1 MKHPVHIL
9 LTCSLLATA
18 LPAAEKLDRGI
29 DRIDT
34 PAVGSGLCVH
44 NPFQSNLVEQ
54 RDNPIPIRGWAAPSE
69 IVSVFIGD

>member
-18 LPAAEKLDRGI
+18 LPAAKKLDRGM
-29 DRIDT
+29 DRSGT

-44 NPFQSNLVEQ
+44 NLFQSNLVAQ
-54 RDNPIPIRGWAAPSE
+54 REKPIPIWGRAAPSE

>member
-29 DRIDT
+29 DRIGT

-44 NPFQSNLVEQ
+44 NLFQSNLVAQ
-54 RDNPIPIRGWAAPSE
+54 REKPIPIWGRAAPSE
-69 IVSVFIGD
+69 IIPVILRD